1 MVSLPFFNWMRNC
14 LSQAQAVGSP
24 QEEGAEMLGPDAV
37 LRMTVGLGVRFCRE
51 RGQGR
56 ASWRAGGGV
65 GLGGA
70 LRVQL
75 PSPLV
80 SSFGEKSL
88 VPSLGSFPRPLMA
101 PAPRRH
107 ISRAR

>member
-1 MVSLPFFNWMRNC
+1 MPGGDTVTALSLPCFTDEDHS
-14 LSQAQAVGSP
+14 LQAQAVGSP

-65 GLGGA
+65 GLGGCTE
-70 LRVQL
+70 
-75 PSPLV
+75 
-80 SSFGEKSL
+80 SSASLSSGLQFWGEK
-88 VPSLGSFPRPLMA
+88 LGS
-101 PAPRRH
+101 
-107 ISRAR
+107 ISRQFPETPDGPCSP